1 MAAQALE
8 TATSHSGWLHVAVRT
23 CPNQPPLRGLDT
35 VEYTITD
42 DAGAPQDGLAV
53 SALPFMTQ
61 MGHGT
66 SAQDSVE
73 PEGSGRYLINDVYFF
88 MAGQWEL
95 QTTFGPGDGG
105 DSVDPTFQID

>member
-1 MAAQALE
+1 MPAQALE
-8 TATSHSGWLHVAVRT
+8 TVASQSGWLHVAVRT

-42 DAGAPQDGLAV
+42 DAGVPQDGLALT
-53 SALPFMTQ
+53 ALPFMAQ

-73 PEGSGRYLINDVYFF
+73 PEGSGRYLIDDVYFF
-88 MAGQWEL
+88 MAGSWEL
-95 QTTFGPGDGG
+95 QTTFGGDGG
-105 DSVDPTFQID
+105 DSVDPTFQIE